1 MKNIIRFALVVLT
14 LGMLAACGD
23 DDSNPV
29 AFKQKALYGTTLGTV
44 ALGPSDLVRL
54 DVNTGA
60 FIKTIGSVGYFVN
73 GLTHDDTNGKLYATT
88 STNDPL
94 FPNGLIEINKSTGA
108 GTPIGIGFGMLVN
121 VPTVNSLGEMFGW
134 TEDGD
139 DLVRID
145 KITGLAT
152 VIGDNLLGTAEQGL
166 AFDNFDILVLVNP
179 IDAASTGAYAINT
192 TTGNETLISTI
203 PVPRAHHGDFHPLT
217 NYYWGIDQTNDSAA
231 GAAARNLL
239 VVDIAAAAVVDTLPT
254 VDYLHAVAFGYRY
267 VFGPVSN

>member
-1 MKNIIRFALVVLT
+1 MKNIVRFALVILT

-44 ALGPSDLVRL
+44 VLGPSDLVRL
-54 DVNTGA
+54 NVTTGA
-60 FIKTIGSVGYFVN
+60 FDKTIGSVGYFVN
-73 GLTHDDTNGKLYATT
+73 GLTHDDTTGKLYATT
-88 STNDPL
+88 SDNDPA

-108 GTPIGIGFGMLVN
+108 GTPIGVGFGRLVN

-145 KITGLAT
+145 KVTGTAT

-179 IDAASTGAYAINT
+179 LLLQTGAYSVNT
-192 TTGNETLISTI
+192 STGNETLISTI
-203 PVPRAHHGDFHPLT
+203 PVPRAHHGDFNPVT

-239 VVDIAAAAVVDTLPT
+239 VLDVTAGTVIQTLPT

-267 VFGPVSN
+267 VFGAVSN